1 MKKQILKINVM
12 ILLFGGSIIAK
23 AQTESIITPMT
34 TSCNLT
40 ESQLTMVSKAN
51 DTNYFKEHFFVNV
64 QNLYNS
70 QEDGKLTLNLPNVWH
85 EPISLT
91 HTNVEYTDE
100 NNYVYSGRYKV
111 DVEDEDALWYARL
124 LLISENGKKFG
135 QLKLNGEIYAIYD
148 LNGSCQM
155 IVNVKD
161 KELDGGGCGSITKMD
176 ETPNTYDHIDHFD
189 HNEPNSCGSCI
200 ADVFFFFTQAA
211 DDADPDINQTARTSI
226 EIVNVSIAN
235 SKVFG
240 AGSQLRLRI
249 SGSEILN
256 GFTET
261 TGINPGASINTDLT
275 NFAQNISIV
284 QTRRN
289 ATESDVM
296 VLLTDDVYA
305 GAAGRILGVVQDVD
319 YPRFDNGF
327 HISTFNSAATNHTLA
342 HEIGHLIGLQHQIE
356 EQPLTQTITDDYA
369 HAFQRIKTNNIGGV
383 KKGMWTNVCTRAGAI
398 KEKNT
403 LRLDNYSSPN
413 VTTKEC
419 FTGTTTIGNQNIANN
434 AMQTGWHG
442 CELANLYPNN
452 VSVASW
458 LEGPSIVCPGQPAI
472 FELKR
477 NCTGLISN
485 VKWEYSYTGFQWN
498 TFNGG
503 STYNL
508 SVAQYVP
515 GEMLFIRATF
525 SLNGSVH
532 HTSISSEI
540 DIFASPCVVLYKKE
554 PVNSTNEIADKV
566 VVFPNPSNGIT
577 TIQITSDNYSVYNS
591 QSIGV
596 FDLFGRKVGSFKI
609 NMPNPGITETQ
620 IDLTS
625 YRKGM
630 YIAIINGNRY
640 VLEKI

>member
-1 MKKQILKINVM
+1 VIK
-12 ILLFGGSIIAK
+12 
-23 AQTESIITPMT
+23 P
-34 TSCNLT
+34 
-40 ESQLTMVSKAN
+40 
-51 DTNYFKEHFFVNV
+51 
-64 QNLYNS
+64 
-70 QEDGKLTLNLPNVWH
+70 
-85 EPISLT
+85 
-91 HTNVEYTDE
+91 
-100 NNYVYSGRYKV
+100 
-111 DVEDEDALWYARL
+111 
-124 LLISENGKKFG
+124 
-135 QLKLNGEIYAIYD
+135 GEIQNKARDIGVRDQQIEKDYILSWILQGIAQHSTLSKTIVFKGGTVLKKIYFEDYRFSEDLDFTLLDDAIT
-148 LNGSCQM
+148 NAQ
-155 IVNVKD
+155 IFEWFTEVFEHI
-161 KELDGGGCGSITKMD
+161 KEEANIPLEIIDDNEHQDGG
-176 ETPNTYDHIDHFD
+176 
-189 HNEPNSCGSCI
+189 
-200 ADVFFFFTQAA
+200 
-211 DDADPDINQTARTSI
+211 IN
-226 EIVNVSIAN
+226 
-235 SKVFG
+235 FY
-240 AGSQLRLRI
+240 I
-249 SGSEILN
+249 SYVGPL
-256 GFTET
+256 
-261 TGINPGASINTDLT
+261 
-275 NFAQNISIV
+275 
-284 QTRRN
+284 
-289 ATESDVM
+289 
-296 VLLTDDVYA
+296 
-305 GAAGRILGVVQDVD
+305 GRILGIVQDVD

-356 EQPLTQTITDDYA
+356 QQPLTQTITDDYA
-369 HAFQRIKTNNIGGV
+369 HAFQRIKTNNSGGV

-419 FTGTTTIGNQNIANN
+419 FSGTTTIGNQNIANN
-434 AMQTGWHG
+434 AMQIGWHG

-458 LEGPSIVCPGQPAI
+458 LEGPSVVCPGQPAI

-477 NCTGLISN
+477 NCTGFISN
-485 VKWEYSYTGFQWN
+485 VTWEYSYTGFQWN

-503 STYNL
+503 STFNL

-525 SLNGSVH
+525 SLNGTIH

-554 PVNSTNEIADKV
+554 PDNQTNKV
-566 VVFPNPSNGIT
+566 DDMVVFFPNPSKGIT
-577 TIQITSDNYSVYNS
+577 TIQITSDNNKVYNN
-591 QSIGV
+591 QSINV

-609 NMPNPGITETQ
+609 NMPNPGITETK